1 LPRVADLVRTQVRNR
16 ANQRYEYCQLPEHA
30 IRYPFHI
37 EHIIARKHAGS
48 SDLDNLAW
56 ACIFCNTFKGSDIA
70 SLDPESGKLAPLY
83 HPREQLWADHFD
95 MLEGVIVGKTPTGRA
110 TATLLQ
116 VQQL

>member
-1 LPRVADLVRTQVRNR
+1 
-16 ANQRYEYCQLPEHA
+16 LPEHA

-37 EHIIARKHAGS
+37 EHIIARKHGGS

-70 SLDPESGKLAPLY
+70 SLDPESRMLAPLY
-83 HPREQLWADHFD
+83 HPREQAWGDHFD
-95 MLEGVIVGKTPTGRA
+95 MIEGVIVGKTSTRRA

-116 VQQL
+116 VNSFEMLALRQALIQTRAW